1 MKLVKRFLLDSRSQ
15 WWRLGFL
22 TIALILAAS
31 FEIIAPRLL
40 GQIVDAIVHGL
51 EEHREINAIL
61 DGTTDTVVLL
71 IIFYSCHAVFTLC
84 KRVHHRRQCTTHGI
98 GFTQSCKSSDSPF
111 TNVLF
116 QST

>member
-40 GQIVDAIVHGL
+40 GDIVDAIF
-51 EEHREINAIL
+51 RASNS
-61 DGTTDTVVLL
+61 TV
-71 IIFYSCHAVFTLC
+71 
-84 KRVHHRRQCTTHGI
+84 
-98 GFTQSCKSSDSPF
+98 KSTPF
-111 TNVLF
+111 
-116 QST
+116 

>member
-40 GQIVDAIVHGL
+40 GDIVDAIVQGL
-51 EEHREINAIL
+51 EQHREINAIL
-61 DGTTDTVVLL
+61 DGTIDTVLLL
-71 IIFYSCHAVFTLC
+71 IIFTAATPYSHTLVNLSSPAV
-84 KRVHHRRQCTTHGI
+84 H
-98 GFTQSCKSSDSPF
+98 
-111 TNVLF
+111 NAWY
-116 QST
+116 

>member
-40 GQIVDAIVHGL
+40 GDIVDAIVQGL
-51 EEHREINAIL
+51 EQHREINAIL
-61 DGTTDTVVLL
+61 DGTIDTVLLL
-71 IIFYSCHAVFTLC
+71 INFFTAATPYSHTLVNLSSPAV
-84 KRVHHRRQCTTHGI
+84 H
-98 GFTQSCKSSDSPF
+98 
-111 TNVLF
+111 NAWY
-116 QST
+116 

>member
-71 IIFYSCHAVFTLC
+71 IIFYSCHAVFTY
-84 KRVHHRRQCTTHGI
+84 VSEFIIAGSATHGI